1 MTPKTQEIL
10 DELEAWCDDQD
21 KGGGR
26 ECRGESLVGK
36 VIEVSPEEIKNWFA
50 GEQQPTPEQ
59 FLLVQEFLAKQK
71 NWEKSV

>member
-21 KGGGR
+21 KGGDPER
-26 ECRGESLVGK
+26 QGESLVGK
-36 VIEVSPEEIKNWFA
+36 VIQVSPEEITKWFA

-59 FLLVQEFLAKQK
+59 FLLVQEFLARQK
-71 NWEKSV
+71 NWEKSA

>member
-21 KGGGR
+21 KGGDR

-36 VIEVSPEEIKNWFA
+36 VIQASPKEITSWFT

-71 NWEKSV
+71 NGEKSA

>member
-21 KGGGR
+21 KGGDQER
-26 ECRGESLVGK
+26 KGESLVGK
-36 VIEVSPEEIKNWFA
+36 VIDVSAKEIRNWFA

-59 FLLVQEFLAKQK
+59 LLLVQEFLAKQR
-71 NWEKSV
+71 NWEKSA